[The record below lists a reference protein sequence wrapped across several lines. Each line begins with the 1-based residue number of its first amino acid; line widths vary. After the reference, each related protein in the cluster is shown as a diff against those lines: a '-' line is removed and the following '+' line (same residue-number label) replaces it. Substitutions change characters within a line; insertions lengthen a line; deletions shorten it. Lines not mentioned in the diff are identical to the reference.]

1 MSAAASI
8 KNGCLQLHVKT
19 IAYLDCS
26 VHNLSKRSAEACYFD
41 RKSLPLRSCW
51 NGSPTRRRSRYEKC
65 SSVSLKG
72 RCRLSPYHIDCWA
85 CGSTVEIKRVLPT
98 YIVWFKVVF
107 FFPGDDQWDFSLGE
121 KHFQFSYW
129 DVFVTGKLVL
139 KRIKHW
145 M

>member
-1 MSAAASI
+1 M
-8 KNGCLQLHVKT
+8 KT

-72 RCRLSPYHIDCWA
+72 RHRLSPYHIDCWV
-85 CGSTVEIKRVLPT
+85 CGSTVEIKRVLT
-98 YIVWFKVVF
+98 ILSDSKWYFSSLGMTNETFHLERSI
-107 FFPGDDQWDFSLGE
+107 FSLL
-121 KHFQFSYW
+121 YW
-129 DVFVTGKLVL
+129 DAFVTRKLVL
-139 KRIKHW
+139 KRSKHW
-145 M
+145 MYLSIIIS

>member
-72 RCRLSPYHIDCWA
+72 RCRLSPYHIDCWV
-85 CGSTVEIKRVLPT
+85 CGSTVEIKRVLTT
-98 YIVWFKVVF
+98 YIVWFKMVF
-107 FFPGDDQWDFSLGE
+107 FFPFHWERSIFSFHIEMLLLLG
-121 KHFQFSYW
+121 S
-129 DVFVTGKLVL
+129 
-139 KRIKHW
+139 
-145 M
+145 

>member
-85 CGSTVEIKRVLPT
+85 CGSTVEIKWVLPT
-98 YIVWFKVVF
+98 WYCLIQNGIFL
-107 FFPGDDQWDFSLGE
+107 PFSLGE

-129 DVFVTGKLVL
+129 DAFVTGKLVL

-145 M
+145 L